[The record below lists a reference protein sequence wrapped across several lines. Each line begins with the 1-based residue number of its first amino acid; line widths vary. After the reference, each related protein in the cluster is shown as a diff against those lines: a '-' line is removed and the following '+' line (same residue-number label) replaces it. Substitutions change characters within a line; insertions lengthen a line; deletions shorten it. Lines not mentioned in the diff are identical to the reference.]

1 MKLEDEKY
9 RTIPNNYA
17 AAPRHIIY
25 ARDADKVAVNQVL
38 DAVIKRHH
46 SVAAYCEEEVR
57 RQGHD
62 IAQLDGIQRV
72 AWMLEAWAWMLAWF
86 GEYVYEAKPRAE
98 LPTVNDIMTLGMKV
112 EPGVNDGGFRTCGV
126 RVGPNVV
133 PGSPDCIPSKVE
145 RLLAMSSELEPLEF
159 YRAFE
164 NIHPFQDGNG
174 RVGKILLNWRA
185 GTLLTP
191 FFPPADF
198 WGGREIRNP

>member
-1 MKLEDEKY
+1 MTPHQVPQTSEDA
-9 RTIPNNYA
+9 TFDIVFTL
-17 AAPRHIIY
+17 PR
-25 ARDADKVAVNQVL
+25 AQQQRWA
-38 DAVIKRHH
+38 
-46 SVAAYCEEEVR
+46 SVTRYCEEEVS

-62 IAQLDGIQRV
+62 VVQPEGLIRI
-72 AWMLEAWAWMLAWF
+72 AWMLEAWCAMLHT
-86 GEYVYEAKPRAE
+86 PHRP
-98 LPTVNDIMTLGMKV
+98 PTVTDIVGLGAFV
-112 EPGVNDGGFRTCGV
+112 ERDVNRNGFCTCGV

-145 RLLAMSSELEPLEF
+145 RLLVMADELEPLEF

-174 RVGKILLNWRA
+174 WVGKILLNWKA

-191 FFPPADF
+191 FFPPNNF